1 MEALERY
8 LEAVGR
14 HLRGARREDI
24 VAELRANL
32 EAQLD
37 DRQAELGRALTA
49 QEMDN
54 WLKQL
59 GAPLQ
64 MAARYQAQ
72 RYLIGPE
79 MFPVY
84 WLVLERALGWA
95 ATIYAIVSVVLL
107 ATGTPN
113 AQAVVDALVRL
124 PGVLLWVAAW
134 VTLIFALLEY
144 GAARDPQKWQRLAEH
159 AASFPKA
166 EFAPRDQAR
175 QHRKRKRTLAH
186 AVAEA
191 VFGFLFLVWLL
202 LIPRHPWLM
211 MGPGAALWK
220 ASPFQLAPVWMTFY
234 WWTVAAHALQLV
246 WLCVELARGGWQ
258 KKHGL
263 RHVAVKAIEL
273 IPINVLLYAP
283 GQVLLVLR
291 NPLRDGAQLG
301 ATLNG
306 WNEGLHKAILI
317 IAVLVAAQ
325 IVWMLVNLAWR
336 RGRDG
341 AQ

>member
-14 HLRGARREDI
+14 NLRGARREDI

-37 DRQAELGRALTA
+37 DKQAELGRTLTA
-49 QEMDN
+49 QEMEN

-79 MFPVY
+79 LFPVY

-95 ATIYAIVSVVLL
+95 VAIYALVSVVLL
-107 ATGTPN
+107 ATGTPSVKD
-113 AQAVVDALVRL
+113 VVDALVRL

-134 VTLIFALLEY
+134 VTLIFALIEY
-144 GAARDPQKWQRLAEH
+144 GAARDPEKWQGLAEQ
-159 AASFPKA
+159 AANFPKA
-166 EFAPRDQAR
+166 EYATRRCGGR
-175 QHRKRKRTLAH
+175 QGKRKRTLAH

-191 VFGFLFLVWLL
+191 AFGFLFLVWLL
-202 LIPRHPWLM
+202 LIPQNPWLM
-211 MGPGAALWK
+211 MGPGAAIWK

-234 WWTVAAHALQLV
+234 WWTVAAHALQLA
-246 WLCVELARGGWQ
+246 WLCVELARGRWQ
-258 KKHGL
+258 TKHGL
-263 RHVAVKAIEL
+263 RHAVVKAIEL
-273 IPINVLLYAP
+273 IPIYVLLYAP
-283 GQVLLVLR
+283 GQMLLVLR
-291 NPLRDGAQLG
+291 EPARDGARLG
-301 ATLNG
+301 ATLSE
-306 WNEGLHKAILI
+306 WNEGLHKAILM
-317 IAVLVAAQ
+317 IAALVAAQ
-325 IVWMLVNLAWR
+325 IVWTLVNLVWK
-336 RGRDG
+336 RGQDG

>member
-14 HLRGARREDI
+14 HLRGARRDDI

-37 DRQAELGRALTA
+37 DKQAELGRLLTA
-49 QEMDN
+49 KEMED

-64 MAARYQAQ
+64 MAARYQTQ

-79 MFPVY
+79 MFPIY
-84 WLVLERALGWA
+84 WLVMERALGWA
-95 ATIYAIVSVVLL
+95 AMIYAIVSLVLL

-134 VTLIFALLEY
+134 VTLIFALIEY
-144 GAARDPQKWQRLAEH
+144 GAARDPQKWQGLAEH
-159 AASFPKA
+159 AASLPKIDLA
-166 EFAPRDQAR
+166 QRERAR
-175 QHRKRKRTLAH
+175 QHGKRKRTFAH

-202 LIPRHPWLM
+202 LIPQNPWLM

-220 ASPFQLAPVWMTFY
+220 ASPYALAPVWVTFY
-234 WWTVAAHALQLV
+234 WWVVAAHAVQLA
-246 WLCVELARGGWQ
+246 WLCVELARGTWQ

-263 RHVAVKAIEL
+263 RHAAVKAIEL
-273 IPINVLLYAP
+273 IPLNVLLYAP
-283 GQVLLVLR
+283 GRALLVLR

-301 ATLNG
+301 ATLSG
-306 WNEGLHKAILI
+306 WNEGLHKAILV

-325 IVWMLVNLAWR
+325 IVWTLVNQVWR

>member
-14 HLRGARREDI
+14 HLRGGRREDI

-37 DRQAELGRALTA
+37 DKQAELGRPLTT
-49 QEMDN
+49 QEAEA

-64 MAARYQAQ
+64 MAAQYQAQ

-79 MFPVY
+79 IFPIY
-84 WLVLERALGWA
+84 WLVMERALGWA
-95 ATIYAIVSVVLL
+95 AVIYAVVSLVLL
-107 ATGTPN
+107 ATETPN
-113 AQAVVDALVRL
+113 AQSVVDALVRL

-134 VTLIFALLEY
+134 VTLIFALIEY
-144 GAARDPQKWQRLAEH
+144 GAARDPQKWQGLAEQ
-159 AASFPKA
+159 AACFPKA
-166 EFAPRDQAR
+166 EFAAR
-175 QHRKRKRTLAH
+175 QRSGRHGKRRRTLAH

-202 LIPRHPWLM
+202 LIPQHPWLM
-211 MGPGAALWK
+211 MGPGAAVWK
-220 ASPFQLAPVWMTFY
+220 ALPYALAPVWMTFY
-234 WWTVAAHALQLV
+234 WWVVAAHAVQLA
-246 WLCVELARGGWQ
+246 WLCVELARGTWQ
-258 KKHGL
+258 KKRGL
-263 RHVAVKAIEL
+263 RLVVVKAIEL

-291 NPLRDGAQLG
+291 DPGRDGARLS

-306 WNEGLHKAILI
+306 WNEGLHKAVLV
-317 IAVLVAAQ
+317 IAILVAAQ
-325 IVWMLVNLAWR
+325 IVWTLVNLVWM
-336 RGRDG
+336 RGRG
-341 AQ
+341 EAK